1 MFGAADVAGG
11 GVPEAADAA
20 GGVPPAPLPPAFPDA
35 AVPCGGAAVIRVER
49 RKGDDDGNGRRMVTP
64 PPQAQARAVLDKA
77 ARENFPVAPRFLPR
91 AWRNDLMAVYGCV
104 RLLDDIGDG
113 DLAPG
118 GADAAALGLDPGRAG
133 DRPALLDAFEAE
145 LRRAFRAAE
154 DPGAPAPRHPLL
166 RALVP
171 TVRRHALT
179 PDPFLALVEANR
191 RDQEVRRYGT
201 WEELLGY
208 CELSANPV
216 GRLVL
221 AVTGT
226 TTPERVR
233 LSDAV
238 CTALQITEHLQDVAE
253 DLALRDRVYL
263 PAEDLDRFRV
273 TEADLAAPSANA
285 SVRALIAYE
294 AQRAHALLDEGIA
307 LVASVP
313 GVLRLLVAGF
323 VGGGRAALRA
333 IRSAGHDVLAATPR
347 PGRIAVLC
355 ETAATL
361 GRAR

>member
-1 MFGAADVAGG
+1 
-11 GVPEAADAA
+11 
-20 GGVPPAPLPPAFPDA
+20 
-35 AVPCGGAAVIRVER
+35 
-49 RKGDDDGNGRRMVTP
+49 MVTP
-64 PPQAQARAVLDKA
+64 PTEARASVVLDKA
-77 ARENFPVAPRFLPR
+77 AHENFPVAPRFLPR
-91 AWRNDLMAVYGCV
+91 AWRDDLMAVYGCV

-118 GADAAALGLDPGRAG
+118 GADAAALGVDPDRAD
-133 DRPALLDAFEAE
+133 DRPALLDAFEAD
-145 LRRAFRAAE
+145 LRRAFRAA
-154 DPGAPAPRHPLL
+154 DAPGAEGRERPRHPLL
-166 RALVP
+166 GALVP
-171 TVRRHALT
+171 TVRRHALS
-179 PDPFLALVEANR
+179 PEPFLALVEANR

-233 LSDAV
+233 RSDAV

-253 DLALRDRVYL
+253 DLALRDRIYL

-273 TEADLAAPSANA
+273 TEADLAARTANA
-285 SVRALIAYE
+285 SVRALVAWE
-294 AQRAHALLDEGIA
+294 ARRAHDLLNEGDP

-313 GVLRLLVAGF
+313 GVLKVLLAGF

-333 IRSAGHDVLAATPR
+333 IRSARYDVLSATPR
-347 PGRIAVLC
+347 PTRTGVLREAV
-355 ETAATL
+355 ATL
-361 GRAR
+361 GRAW